1 MTSPREP
8 SGESLDDIFGEVLP
22 RISADERDAGTPE
35 DASDRDE
42 WLRDNRP
49 PHHF

>member
-1 MTSPREP
+1 MTTPREP
-8 SGESLDDIFGEVLP
+8 AQESLDDIFGEALP
-22 RISADERDAGTPE
+22 RISADERDSGTPDDDVE
-35 DASDRDE
+35 HDR